1 MGRVGVLLLF
11 LGLVGCASVPTPTT
25 LAPVPAE
32 EVKELAGAWQGWLV
46 TERSFAL
53 FTLVIKDDGTFEVTG
68 QWTKARGVLLVA
80 DGTLRFDGTGAW
92 RAPWRWNAAAASGLS
107 GSSGMT
113 AWCTATCARSS
124 ATGSRPCKW
133 LALNV

>member
-11 LGLVGCASVPTPTT
+11 LGLVGCASVPTPTS

-53 FTLVIKDDGTFEVTG
+53 FTLVITDDGTFEVTG

-92 RAPWRWNAAAASGLS
+92 RGTLAVERRRGERALRVERDDRLVRGYLRPI
-107 GSSGMT
+107 
-113 AWCTATCARSS
+113 ARD
-124 ATGSRPCKW
+124 GQR
-133 LALNV
+133 